1 MEPKKIIPI
10 IAMISVL
17 LMLILMYA
25 GVKQSWLAVFVGG
38 IAITAVSILGKKK
51 PEQDK
56 DPQDKDPQENKES

>member
-25 GVKQSWLAVFVGG
+25 GVKQSWLAVFAGG
-38 IAITAVSILGKKK
+38 IAIVAVSILGGKKT
-51 PEQDK
+51 QDK
-56 DPQDKDPQENKES
+56 DSQEHGGN

>member
-25 GVKQSWLAVFVGG
+25 GVKQSWLAVFAGG
-38 IAITAVSILGKKK
+38 IASVAVSILGGKKNT
-51 PEQDK
+51 QDK
-56 DPQDKDPQENKES
+56 DSQEHGGN